1 MNYIQGNSK
10 THVVLSRGTNGMRNM
25 VKYLQM
31 KFLVIVIAF
40 LASSAYAAKNVLS
53 RPLDDYY
60 GREVSTNA
68 ALVLSDDAST
78 RFGLSIE
85 LNAETNNNVT
95 VEFGVDADLSGTLSR
110 DEIDVSLGWASGQ
123 CFFYNRRSG
132 MLITRDIA
140 SGRRKLFWKIKLSSE
155 REAQRLIVNDGFSI
169 LFDAPISPSAF
180 NSSWNLVRVAKRGL
194 SFADESV
201 TYSLFNDPFFI
212 IVR

>member
-1 MNYIQGNSK
+1 M
-10 THVVLSRGTNGMRNM
+10 RTNGMLFM
-25 VKYLQM
+25 VKYTVM
-31 KFLVIVIAF
+31 KFLIIAIAF
-40 LASSAYAAKNVLS
+40 LASSAYAAKNVLQ
-53 RPLDDYY
+53 RPGDDYY

-132 MLITRDIA
+132 MLITRDIS

-155 REAQRLIVNDGFSI
+155 REA
-169 LFDAPISPSAF
+169 
-180 NSSWNLVRVAKRGL
+180 
-194 SFADESV
+194 
-201 TYSLFNDPFFI
+201 
-212 IVR
+212 

>member
-1 MNYIQGNSK
+1 M
-10 THVVLSRGTNGMRNM
+10 LFM
-25 VKYLQM
+25 VKYTVM
-31 KFLVIVIAF
+31 KFLVIVIASLTF
-40 LASSAYAAKNVLS
+40 SAYAAKNVLP
-53 RPLDDYY
+53 RPVDDYY

-110 DEIDVSLGWASGQ
+110 DEVDVSLGWASGQ

>member
-1 MNYIQGNSK
+1 MI
-10 THVVLSRGTNGMRNM
+10 
-25 VKYLQM
+25 KYTVM
-31 KFLVIVIAF
+31 KFLVIAIAF
-40 LASSAYAAKNVLS
+40 LTSSAYAAKNVL
-53 RPLDDYY
+53 PCPGDGEYY

-68 ALVLSDDAST
+68 ALVLNNDAST
-78 RFGLSIE
+78 RFGLNIE
-85 LNAETNNNVT
+85 LNAETNNNVS
-95 VEFGVDADLSGTLSR
+95 VEFGIDADFSGTLSR
-110 DEIDVSLGWASGQ
+110 DEVDVSLGWASGQ
-123 CFFYNRRSG
+123 CFFNNRRSG

-169 LFDAPISPSAF
+169 LFDEPISPSAF

>member
-1 MNYIQGNSK
+1 MI
-10 THVVLSRGTNGMRNM
+10 
-25 VKYLQM
+25 KYTVM
-31 KFLVIVIAF
+31 KFLIITIAF
-40 LASSAYAAKNVLS
+40 LTSSAYAAKNVLP
-53 RPLDDYY
+53 RPVDDYY

-95 VEFGVDADLSGTLSR
+95 VEFGVDADLSGILSR
-110 DEIDVSLGWASGQ
+110 DEIDVSLGCASGQ

-132 MLITRDIA
+132 VLITRDIA
-140 SGRRKLFWKIKLSSE
+140 SGRRKLFWKIKLSPD
-155 REAQRLIVNDGFSI
+155 RKAQRLMVDDGNSIVIDTS
-169 LFDAPISPSAF
+169 LSPTAF
-180 NSSWNLVRVAKRGL
+180 NSSWNLVRIVRRGL

>member
-1 MNYIQGNSK
+1 
-10 THVVLSRGTNGMRNM
+10 
-25 VKYLQM
+25 M

-40 LASSAYAAKNVLS
+40 LTSSAYAAKSVLP
-53 RPLDDYY
+53 RPSDDYY

-110 DEIDVSLGWASGQ
+110 DEVDVSLGWASGQ